1 MPSWGNTD
9 SIYDKPHWPKTRQVH
24 MKTSSMVTVNAQT
37 SSSNS
42 LYFNPT
48 DVTTAGIVAGSF
60 YSPTANVGISG
71 EAGFLISNN
80 VVNLVAGGQVRFA
93 NNFYGAVANGQ
104 LTGSTIQFDQ
114 AISYQSNERSN
125 TYNQDTV
132 LVTTTRLANAVFA
145 NSTVYSS
152 SALANSGSAAAHTG
166 WVNVVTGTGGRQG
179 RVQTEV
185 LIALANAS
193 ATIAYSANTS
203 NVATYYNSL

>member
-9 SIYDKPHWPKTRQVH
+9 SVYDKPHWPKERQGRPVARLVTANQQTSGNTLYFTASDISTYAIANG
-24 MKTSSMVTVNAQT
+24 MYVTSSNT
-37 SSSNS
+37 
-42 LYFNPT
+42 LP
-48 DVTTAGIVAGSF
+48 DVSIT
-60 YSPTANVGISG
+60 G
-71 EAGFLISNN
+71 EAGFLSSNN
-80 VVNLVAGGQVRFA
+80 TVNNVNGGLIRLA
-93 NNFYGAVANGQ
+93 NNIMRTVPAGA
-104 LTGSTIQFDQ
+104 TIEFDLPIAYQ
-114 AISYQSNERSN
+114 AGERSS

-132 LVTTTRLANAVFA
+132 LVTQTRLANAVFA

-185 LIALANAS
+185 LVALANPT

-203 NVATYYNSL
+203 NVATYYNGL